1 MSAIHETLVHS
12 IRHQCRRKC
21 RSINMLSENLMK
33 MQKFFAV
40 LIVVLGIIKAVH
52 GTPIVGGEPAP
63 PEGE

>member
-1 MSAIHETLVHS
+1 
-12 IRHQCRRKC
+12 
-21 RSINMLSENLMK
+21 MLSENLMK